1 MAISDSIIRLID
13 GAIADESTIE
23 ESFEEG
29 LLEYP
34 QYTEPYDFEG
44 KKIPDILYSGNHT
57 AINKWRKKESLRITK
72 ACRPDLLKDRQ
83 FTKEEQ
89 KLLKELEDDT
99 QPDWEKKAIEK
110 GHKFMKE
117 KRG

>member
-1 MAISDSIIRLID
+1 MENNIL
-13 GAIADESTIE
+13 ST
-23 ESFEEG
+23 
-29 LLEYP
+29 L
-34 QYTEPYDFEG
+34 
-44 KKIPDILYSGNHT
+44 
-57 AINKWRKKESLRITK
+57 
-72 ACRPDLLKDRQ
+72 
-83 FTKEEQ
+83 TKEEQ